1 MRYGNHQKTTL
12 YPTHHKLKLQERARI
27 EGYLENRPYINPKIA
42 KLGPTLV
49 PKINCQGP
57 KAFKM
62 APKSK
67 KSKWQKQILQKKKH
81 LFIRVKPRKLFRPVL
96 NSKHSPIEPKKA
108 KNDPKSK
115 KSKSQKIFYKKK
127 LSLYKS
133 KASKAFQTPSQ
144 LQTQPGTAQKGS
156 K

>member
-1 MRYGNHQKTTL
+1 MTRTEYNIYFHYQNCHIPTPISTTTSTRTHLKSQVRYGNHQKTTL

-108 KNDPKSK
+108 QNDP
-115 KSKSQKIFYKKK
+115 QK
-127 LSLYKS
+127 
-133 KASKAFQTPSQ
+133 A
-144 LQTQPGTAQKGS
+144 
-156 K
+156 